1 MKKILSLITAWIIL
15 LLPIIGSAAWLQ
27 PSLTLQMQK
36 QEKIN
41 KKNDHW
47 NRLKIQEEKKQAAKD
62 RIAALKYKQLVK
74 RNISLSNSNT
84 NITQPISTLAISRPP
99 LIQQSTPPVTVIQPN
114 TSNITPS
121 SNIPTPQNVDISRV
135 RATWI
140 GWYNSIRQSEWLWA
154 YSYDTRLDSTAYDW
168 NLEFAKWQWQNHH
181 RRNPSDSYYSFP
193 TIDTWF
199 MNRWIDPIVI
209 NRSKHT
215 ENVWYGTYS
224 CNSGDCTESLIRS
237 IRSTF
242 DFFMSEKWKAYD
254 AHYRSIVNPY
264 FTKIGLSIIVVPNDN
279 RYYITVHY
287 ITE

>member
-1 MKKILSLITAWIIL
+1 
-15 LLPIIGSAAWLQ
+15 
-27 PSLTLQMQK
+27 MQK

-140 GWYNSIRQSEWLWA
+140 GWYNSIRQSE
-154 YSYDTRLDSTAYDW
+154 
-168 NLEFAKWQWQNHH
+168 
-181 RRNPSDSYYSFP
+181 
-193 TIDTWF
+193 
-199 MNRWIDPIVI
+199 
-209 NRSKHT
+209 
-215 ENVWYGTYS
+215 
-224 CNSGDCTESLIRS
+224 
-237 IRSTF
+237 
-242 DFFMSEKWKAYD
+242 
-254 AHYRSIVNPY
+254 
-264 FTKIGLSIIVVPNDN
+264 
-279 RYYITVHY
+279 
-287 ITE
+287 